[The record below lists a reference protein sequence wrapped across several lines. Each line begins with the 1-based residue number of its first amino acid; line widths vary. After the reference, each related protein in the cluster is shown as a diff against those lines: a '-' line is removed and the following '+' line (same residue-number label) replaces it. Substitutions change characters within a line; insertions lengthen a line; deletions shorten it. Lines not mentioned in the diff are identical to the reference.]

1 MLASCAL
8 LFAVAASA
16 QIREVT
22 VQPLPAELAA
32 AIPKGAFH
40 LFSGSGRTL
49 AWLAPAGTEVV
60 LWRSGKLE
68 VLALPPPPPTV
79 GAARMAV
86 WDDRHDRLAVLA
98 GAEGSQPAVW
108 LADDRRWQ
116 STPELRDIPGLIC
129 AVRGRVLVGTLPT
142 PKGFSSPPPGK
153 KEEGEV
159 KQEAEVWREL
169 VSSTSTSWTPFVTS
183 PLSKVMSEEAEARR
197 KSSKKPVDRFSTA
210 TETASWSA
218 SILVPRSDG
227 RYWLVNRYAGD
238 LAVLS
243 TSGAVQWEGRLD
255 EVRPAG
261 WSDDQKK
268 RILDS
273 IGKTTGQR
281 PESMAFSSYRP
292 VVFAAASVEDH
303 LLVLADTPGG
313 RRLFVVSAY
322 DQVVRVFR
330 VPSPYWILGATEDGV
345 IVVGPRWE
353 MLDWE
358 ELRPAIGPP
367 DDEADAGAASLSRAP
382 APGCGT
388 SPQPPGA

>member
-1 MLASCAL
+1 MLATCAL
-8 LFAVAASA
+8 LFAAAASTGVP
-16 QIREVT
+16 EVT
-22 VQPLPAELAA
+22 VHPVPAELAA
-32 AIPKGAFH
+32 AIPKEAYH

-60 LWRSGKLE
+60 VWRSGKLE

-79 GAARMAV
+79 GAVRMAV
-86 WDDRHDRLAVLA
+86 WDDRYDRLAVLA
-98 GAEGSQPAVW
+98 GPELSQPAVW

-116 STPELRDIPGLIC
+116 STPELRGIPGLIC
-129 AVRGRVLVGTLPT
+129 AVRGRVLVGSLPA
-142 PKGFSSPPPGK
+142 PQGFSSPPPGK

-159 KQEAEVWREL
+159 KQEAEVWLEL
-169 VSSTSTSWTPFVTS
+169 VASTSTAWTPCVTS
-183 PLSKVMSEEAEARR
+183 GWSNVLAEEAEARR

-255 EVRPAG
+255 EVKPAG
-261 WSDDQKK
+261 WSDDQKM
-268 RILDS
+268 RLLDS
-273 IGKTTGQR
+273 LEKFTGQR
-281 PESMAFSSYRP
+281 PEAAAFTGYRP

-322 DQVVRVFR
+322 DQAVRVFR

-367 DDEADAGAASLSRAP
+367 DDEADASAASLARAP
-382 APGCGT
+382 A
-388 SPQPPGA
+388 